1 MDSMTAE
8 FPSTPP
14 VPASNDTAK
23 AETMN
28 PNHTFDLAE
37 TPLREINSML
47 HGDISGEIVIDNPA
61 GAHSVAA
68 GVNLPVKI
76 TINGHVG
83 YYAAGMNQQAEV
95 TINGNAGTVKATLTK
110 GKNKIAK
117 ATKRKA
123 SGKFTLKLQVPRKAK
138 RGPAKLSV
146 KIGKTK
152 PLVKTVTITAP
163 APR

>member
-61 GAHSVAA
+61 GAVLGDSTAATVRVANLSLSSVS
-68 GVNLPVKI
+68 P
-76 TINGHVG
+76 
-83 YYAAGMNQQAEV
+83 
-95 TINGNAGTVKATLTK
+95 
-110 GKNKIAK
+110 
-117 ATKRKA
+117 
-123 SGKFTLKLQVPRKAK
+123 
-138 RGPAKLSV
+138 
-146 KIGKTK
+146 
-152 PLVKTVTITAP
+152 
-163 APR
+163 